1 MELPKLLEHGVVGFK
16 CFLHPSGDEA
26 FPYVEEKD
34 VELALKQLV
43 DLDALVAVGF
53 AINAKNKSK
62 SSS

>member
-1 MELPKLLEHGVVGFK
+1 MYFYHFDLG
-16 CFLHPSGDEA
+16 PSGDEA

-53 AINAKNKSK
+53 AINAKIEIKVKAQVKS
-62 SSS
+62 